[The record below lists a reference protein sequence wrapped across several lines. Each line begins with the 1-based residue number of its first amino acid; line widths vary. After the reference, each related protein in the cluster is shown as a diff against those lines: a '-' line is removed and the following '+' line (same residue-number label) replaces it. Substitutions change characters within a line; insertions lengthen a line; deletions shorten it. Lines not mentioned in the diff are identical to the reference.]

1 MKSFPVRM
9 MKSALA
15 TALSL
20 ALVAPVHA
28 APNSS
33 SPKIEIAMLLD
44 TSGSMDGLIAQARRR
59 LWRLINETGKARK
72 NGQTPTIEVALY
84 EYGSGTVTAKDGF
97 LRQIVGLTT
106 AHDQVGAELFALKAK
121 GSEEYMGLAIQ
132 HAMSNLR
139 WSKTDADFR
148 TIFVA
153 GNETILQGP
162 VPARDAAAAARRSD
176 IVVNTIYANNEG
188 GNEPGARPSPVAEEW
203 RSVADSGG
211 GTFAVI
217 SPQQA
222 PDIKTPYDADLVAS
236 TDKLELTFLPFG
248 QRGFDAYKRMR
259 ELNRDISRGSAS
271 DYADRGGYM
280 AGDHFDTSWDLV
292 DAIKEPGFKLENVAE
307 KDLPEILRGKSL
319 AQKLSIIRAHGE
331 EREKL
336 KAEIRRLGALR
347 ETFIAAEL
355 GRREEEAGQN
365 LEKMMVAAL
374 REQLRAKGFQFVD

>member
-1 MKSFPVRM
+1 MKS
-9 MKSALA
+9 L
-15 TALSL
+15 LSL
-20 ALVAPVHA
+20 ALTLTLVAPAHA
-28 APNSS
+28 GPSHASS
-33 SPKIEIAMLLD
+33 KIEIAVLLD

-72 NGQTPTIEVALY
+72 DGAIPAIEIALY
-84 EYGSGTVTAKDGF
+84 EYGSGKVSAKDGY

-106 AHDQVGAELFALKAK
+106 AHDQVGAELFALKAT
-121 GSEEYMGLAIQ
+121 GSEEYMGLAIED
-132 HAMSNLR
+132 AMKKLN
-139 WSKTDADFR
+139 WSKHAADFR

-162 VPARDAAAAARRSD
+162 VPAIDAAATARRND
-176 IVVNTIYANNEG
+176 IIVNTIYANNEG
-188 GNEPGARPSPVAEEW
+188 GGEPGATPSPIAEQW
-203 RSVADSGG
+203 RSVASGGG

-222 PDIKTPYDADLVAS
+222 PDIKTPYDAELVSS
-236 TDKLELTFLPFG
+236 TDKLELTYLPFG

-292 DAIKEPGFKLENVAE
+292 DALKDPNFKLESVAD

-319 AQKLSIIRAHGE
+319 GQKLYIIQAHGA
-331 EREKL
+331 ERERL
-336 KAEIRRLGALR
+336 KGEIRRLGALR
-347 ETFIAAEL
+347 ETFIADEL

-374 REQLRAKGFQFVD
+374 RAQLKAKGFDFAD